1 MKRILK
7 KVLLSLILVVV
18 LTNFIVGPKVYAGN
32 LLEEALDAMMGTV
45 IGLLTKPFRAVA
57 LLIADAIDSL
67 AGILAWSQGSID
79 ESGNIVEGTF
89 FSDKTLTPYDIL
101 FNKVAL
107 LDVNFFN
114 IPEDGTVISNM
125 RLAVAGWYYVM
136 RNIAATILL
145 CVLIYVGIR
154 MAISTVASDK
164 AAFKKMLVDW
174 VCSLALIFLV
184 QYIIIFT
191 FAVNEALVKALAEA
205 GGGADALVDAI
216 ENIKDI
222 ANDWLGMNSIP
233 ATIAYCMIIAQ
244 TIGLVFSYFNRMLK
258 IAFLMIISPLITL
271 TYSMDKMGDGKAQA
285 LNTWLKEFVYT
296 VLLQSFHCIIY
307 MAFIGM
313 ALSILDVGGNEENN
327 LGGAILAVLC
337 IKFTKDAEKI
347 LGKIFQFEGSTSE
360 ASIGAG
366 MALSAVA
373 LSQAKNFG
381 KGTRNAINGVRNFA
395 GTAKEA
401 ARNARIDMIAM
412 GTVMKSA
419 NSDNKVTYAQAREAA
434 EAKVTEEEADA
445 AEKKNAKSKKYNV
458 PQDDAYNKE
467 VASATE
473 KLKQAGMSDELA
485 KQTARREVAK
495 KARETAK
502 KNYRQK
508 KLDGAPKFIKGAVGE
523 ISALKHVATQF
534 KSTQL
539 YKNMG
544 NMAKA
549 TIAGGAGL
557 ALGSMTYGTKGDA
570 FGAMMMGVA
579 VGKGTN
585 ELLKS
590 SSGTLASN
598 VRQYVEGLGVID
610 KQETGELL
618 NEVVRNAGKYG
629 NDAVLDKEIDE
640 LLKFVES
647 ELKKTNLTPKQQ
659 ASEAKK
665 IRSSIKNT
673 VQSEIKQNPNISPQD
688 LLNKVM
694 KNGIQSS
701 GSTHFAQV
709 MQSDGAQD
717 AITNVGNE
725 RRKKEIYDLMQTSSN
740 LGLDPHVFQQ
750 DVIKG
755 MPAISTSSTSPPVS
769 EVVDNVVSDV
779 QAGKTDVFDPDAQEV
794 QDMSD
799 DECKMM
805 ASEMAAA
812 VDAQQAAD
820 RELESASQEIID
832 KERTMLEELQKMQEL
847 VLSREIERM
856 RGELEAYKA
865 SLYVASGKDYA
876 VKYKTELATMQARM
890 QGELEKKLAELETGR
905 QTIDKQVVSL
915 AADRVAT
922 YKAQIEGLK

>member
-79 ESGNIVEGTF
+79 ENGKIVEGTF

-360 ASIGAG
+360 SSIGAG
-366 MALSAVA
+366 MAMSAVA
-373 LSQAKNFG
+373 LSQAKNIG
-381 KGTRNAINGVRNFA
+381 KGARSTVNGVRNFA
-395 GTAKEA
+395 TKAKDMGHATMTDLA
-401 ARNARIDMIAM
+401 ALRLM
-412 GTVMKSA
+412 TKSKDE
-419 NSDNKVTYAQAREAA
+419 NGERMSYA
-434 EAKVTEEEADA
+434 EAKEQVETKREEKK
-445 AEKKNAKSKKYNV
+445 AEKMQNKYV
-458 PQDDAYNKE
+458 PSPKDPKYEDAVNK
-467 VASATE
+467 AAADLE
-473 KLKQAGMSDELA
+473 KTGMSPRMA
-485 KQTARREVAK
+485 KA
-495 KARETAK
+495 KARQQMAEK
-502 KNYRQK
+502 ERQK
-508 KLDGAPKFIKGAVGE
+508 KKDSKKPSTIKKAVGSVKN
-523 ISALKHVATQF
+523 IYTQV
-534 KSTQL
+534 KSTDL
-539 YKNMG
+539 YKQLG
-544 NMAKA
+544 GMAKT
-549 TIAGGAGL
+549 TIAGGMGL
-557 ALGSMTYGTKGDA
+557 ALGSMMYGTKGDA
-570 FGAMMMGVA
+570 IGSIMAGVA
-579 VGKGTN
+579 AGKSVN
-585 ELLKS
+585 EYFES
-590 SSGTLASN
+590 SSAGMATEVRELA
-598 VRQYVEGLGVID
+598 QGMGLKD
-610 KQETGELL
+610 KESTAQMLSD
-618 NEVVRNAGKYG
+618 VAAKDFIYG
-629 NDAVLDKEIDE
+629 NESNLDKELDN
-640 LLKFVES
+640 LLKFVEDA
-647 ELKKTNLTPKQQ
+647 LKQ
-659 ASEAKK
+659 AIPDDDKRKKEAGT
-665 IRSSIKNT
+665 IRSSIKNS
-673 VQSEIKQNPNISPQD
+673 VASEIKKNPQISKDELFSKVLQNSAGCSEHFSSVMSSP
-688 LLNKVM
+688 
-694 KNGIQSS
+694 
-701 GSTHFAQV
+701 
-709 MQSDGAQD
+709 D
-717 AITNVGNE
+717 AKTSIHNVGNE
-725 RRKKEIYDLMQTSSN
+725 RRKKEVFDIMQKSSN
-740 LGLDPHVFQQ
+740 LGLDSRVFES
-750 DVIKG
+750 DVVRG
-755 MPAISTSSTSPPVS
+755 MPSSTSRVKESPE
-769 EVVDNVVSDV
+769 EVVDSVNS
-779 QAGKTDVFDPDAQEV
+779 GKTEVDEHIFENRSQEESDAIIDEMATQQAQAAAATQEAIAQGQAQDMVDELKRTEDKMLQDLIKMNELALQREV
-794 QDMSD
+794 QRLQEEYQIFEREQRLLMSNSSQD
-799 DECKMM
+799 QVEQTLTAERSRLETELRTK
-805 ASEMAAA
+805 
-812 VDAQQAAD
+812 VDTIQ
-820 RELESASQEIID
+820 
-832 KERTMLEELQKMQEL
+832 TELQAKYNGVGMNTAQVLQKVDKMW
-847 VLSREIERM
+847 
-856 RGELEAYKA
+856 EA
-865 SLYVASGKDYA
+865 
-876 VKYKTELATMQARM
+876 Q
-890 QGELEKKLAELETGR
+890 
-905 QTIDKQVVSL
+905 
-915 AADRVAT
+915 
-922 YKAQIEGLK
+922 

>member
-79 ESGNIVEGTF
+79 ESGKIVEGTF

-360 ASIGAG
+360 SSIGAG
-366 MALSAVA
+366 MAMSAVA
-373 LSQAKNFG
+373 LSQAKNIG
-381 KGTRNAINGVRNFA
+381 KGARSTVNGVRNFA
-395 GTAKEA
+395 TKAKDFGHA
-401 ARNARIDMIAM
+401 AKTDLSALALMA
-412 GTVMKSA
+412 TSKSE
-419 NSDNKVTYAQAREAA
+419 SGERMTYA
-434 EAKVTEEEADA
+434 EAKEQVETKAEEKK
-445 AEKKNAKSKKYNV
+445 AEKMQSKYVTSPKDPKYEQAVNE
-458 PQDDAYNKE
+458 A
-467 VASATE
+467 AAALE
-473 KLKQAGMSDELA
+473 KTGVSPRLA
-485 KQTARREVAK
+485 MA
-495 KARETAK
+495 KARQQMAQQE
-502 KNYRQK
+502 RQK
-508 KLDGAPKFIKGAVGE
+508 KKDAKRSPIRRAVGNV
-523 ISALKHVATQF
+523 KHIYSQV
-534 KSTQL
+534 KSTDL
-539 YKNMG
+539 YKQLG
-544 NMAKA
+544 GMAKT
-549 TIAGGAGL
+549 TIAGGMGL
-557 ALGSMTYGTKGDA
+557 ALGSMMYGTKGDA
-570 FGAMMMGVA
+570 IGSIMAGVA
-579 VGKGTN
+579 AGKSVN
-585 ELLKS
+585 EYFES
-590 SSGTLASN
+590 SSAGMATEVRELA
-598 VRQYVEGLGVID
+598 QGMGCKD
-610 KQETGELL
+610 KESTSQMLSD
-618 NEVVRNAGKYG
+618 VAAKDFIYG
-629 NDAVLDKEIDE
+629 NESNLDKELDN
-640 LLKFVES
+640 LLKFVEDA
-647 ELKKTNLTPKQQ
+647 LKQ
-659 ASEAKK
+659 AIPDEEKRKKEAGT
-665 IRSSIKNT
+665 IRSSIKNS
-673 VQSEIKQNPNISPQD
+673 VASEIKKNPQISKDELFSKVLQNSAGCSD
-688 LLNKVM
+688 
-694 KNGIQSS
+694 
-701 GSTHFAQV
+701 HFASV
-709 MQSDGAQD
+709 MTSPEAKSS
-717 AITNVGNE
+717 IHNVGNE
-725 RRKKEIYDLMQTSSN
+725 RRKKEVFDIMQKSSN
-740 LGLDPHVFQQ
+740 LGLDSRVFES
-750 DVIKG
+750 DVVRG
-755 MPAISTSSTSPPVS
+755 MPTSTQRLQDSPEAIVESVNSGRTEVDEQMFEDRNQEDS
-769 EVVDNVVSDV
+769 EAIIEEMATQQAQAAAATQEAIAQGQAQEMVDALKKTEEEMLSNLVKMNELALQREIRRIQEQYQLFEKD
-779 QAGKTDVFDPDAQEV
+779 QHTLMQNAGK
-794 QDMSD
+794 
-799 DECKMM
+799 DEIDRVLTAEKTRLETEFR
-805 ASEMAAA
+805 AK
-812 VDAQQAAD
+812 VDRIQADLQARNSTGMD
-820 RELESASQEIID
+820 TQ
-832 KERTMLEELQKMQEL
+832 TVLQKVDKMW
-847 VLSREIERM
+847 
-856 RGELEAYKA
+856 EA
-865 SLYVASGKDYA
+865 
-876 VKYKTELATMQARM
+876 
-890 QGELEKKLAELETGR
+890 
-905 QTIDKQVVSL
+905 
-915 AADRVAT
+915 
-922 YKAQIEGLK
+922 